1 MLPLVVVLATAMP
14 LRRTAHAHPNYS
26 TSDRVPRRD
35 SKPALLKVG
44 NCPAIPHSGRVLR
57 EIGFVGGPKKVPR
70 TG

>member
-35 SKPALLKVG
+35 TKPALLKVG
-44 NCPAIPHSGRVLR
+44 NCPSSTSFWPGTA
-57 EIGFVGGPKKVPR
+57 
-70 TG
+70 